1 MGVHGLPR
9 QAGDLCFQVSHRQL
23 LQEEPE
29 KYGHRSKSG
38 GPKQLNVGCEMDII
52 YIIYRNIWSSRW
64 TCI

>member
-9 QAGDLCFQVSHRQL
+9 QAGDLCFRVSHSEL

-52 YIIYRNIWSSRW
+52 YI
-64 TCI
+64 